1 MASADLRKELD
12 CSICLNIYTDPV
24 TLRCGHNFCR
34 VCIDRVLDSQKGTA
48 HYACPECRK
57 RFRSRPT
64 LQKNITL
71 CNIVESFRSQPER
84 KETGISCTYCIHAS
98 VPAVKSCLL
107 CEASLCDSHL
117 NVHSNSPEHVL
128 SDPTASLENRKC
140 PVHKKVLVYYC
151 TEDATSI
158 CVSCCLIGEH
168 KGHQIESLE
177 EAAEKIK
184 KHLQSAIQKLGTK
197 REKIEKR
204 VQSLQERKRK
214 VQGKASE
221 ETERVAALFRDLKRQ
236 MEELEMRVR
245 GEISGQAEKLSRSV
259 SDSIQQLEVKK
270 YALSSKMRQ
279 IEELCDSMDPL
290 IVLQESA
297 QGGLCD
303 GDEGDEDT
311 ERQNKFLLTAGDLDV
326 ALISH
331 TLHTGLSDIISRT
344 NGASYMQE
352 IADIL
357 LDVNTAGYYLHISDD
372 RKTVSWSDISQNRP
386 ETPERFQYAPQVLS
400 SRSFSSGRHYWDAE
414 VSGSDEWRVGMC
426 YPSIERKGIKSQSAI
441 GSNNKSWCL
450 HRTEDRYLMIHDG
463 NKIQLADNNCIER
476 VRIYLDYEAGQISFF
491 ELGIPIRHLHTFTAT
506 DTFTEPIHAALY
518 LGEGCIKICREN
530 WEV

>member
-1 MASADLRKELD
+1 MANADVRKELD

-34 VCIDRVLDSQKGTA
+34 MCIDRVLDSQKGTA

-71 CNIVESFRSQPER
+71 CNIVESFRSSQPER
-84 KETGISCTYCIHAS
+84 KETGISCTYCIHTS

-184 KHLQSAIQKLGTK
+184 KQLQSDIQKLGTK
-197 REKIEKR
+197 REKTEKR

-236 MEELEMRVR
+236 LEELEMRVR
-245 GEISGQAEKLSRSV
+245 GEISGQAEQVSRSV
-259 SDSIQQLEVKK
+259 SDSIQQLEAKK
-270 YALSSKMRQ
+270 YDLSSKMRQ
-279 IEELCDSMDPL
+279 MEELCNSMDPL

-303 GDEGDEDT
+303 GEDGDDDT

-331 TLHTGLSDIISRT
+331 TLHTGLSDIISGI
-344 NGASYMQE
+344 NGASYVQE

-476 VRIYLDYEAGQISFF
+476 VRIYLDYEAGQISFYD
-491 ELGIPIRHLHTFTAT
+491 LCDPIRHLHTFTAT
-506 DTFTEPIHAALY
+506 FTEPLLVALRVW
-518 LGEGCIKICREN
+518 EGCVRISGGKQEM
-530 WEV
+530 

>member
-34 VCIDRVLDSQKGTA
+34 VCIDGVLDLQLGSA

-57 RFRSRPT
+57 RFRSRPA

-71 CNIVESFRSQPER
+71 CNIVESFRSSHPEQ
-84 KETGISCTYCIHAS
+84 KESGISCTYCIHAS

-107 CEASLCDSHL
+107 CEASLCDNHL
-117 NVHSNSPEHVL
+117 NVHSKSPEHVL
-128 SDPTASLENRKC
+128 SDPTASPDDRKC
-140 PVHKKVLVYYC
+140 SVHKKVLVYYC
-151 TEDATSI
+151 TEDAACI

-177 EAAEKIK
+177 EAAEKK
-184 KHLQSAIQKLGTK
+184 KKLMRNAIHKLGTK
-197 REKIEKR
+197 RRKTEKR

-214 VQGKASE
+214 AQGKASG
-221 ETERVAALFRDLKRQ
+221 ETERVTALFRDLRRQ
-236 MEELEMRVR
+236 LEELEMRVR
-245 GEISGQAEKLSRSV
+245 GEISGQAERVSCSV
-259 SDSIQQLEVKK
+259 SDLIQQLEVQKDE
-270 YALSSKMRQ
+270 LCRRMRQ
-279 IEELCDSMDPL
+279 MEELCDATDPL
-290 IVLQESA
+290 AVLQEPVH
-297 QGGLCD
+297 GGWFEE
-303 GDEGDEDT
+303 EGDEDV

-331 TLHTGLSDIISRT
+331 TLHAGLSDIISGI

-352 IADIL
+352 IAEIL

-372 RKTVSWSDISQNRP
+372 QKTVSWSDISQNRP
-386 ETPERFQYAPQVLS
+386 EVPERFQYAPQVLS
-400 SRSFSSGRHYWDAE
+400 SRGFSAGRHYWDAD

-426 YPSIERKGIKSQSAI
+426 YPSMERKGIKSQSVI

-450 HRTEDRYLMIHDG
+450 HRTADQYLVVHDG
-463 NKIQLADNNCIER
+463 NKTQLADSNSVER
-476 VRIYLDYEAGQISFF
+476 VRIYLDYEAGQISFYD
-491 ELGIPIRHLHTFTAT
+491 LRDPIRHLHTFAA
-506 DTFTEPIHAALY
+506 TFTEPLLVALRVW
-518 LGEGCIKICREN
+518 EGCIRISGGKQEM
-530 WEV
+530 